1 MRRVPGYARRV
12 QRLTM
17 GEAMNALMRSAIVLV
32 LSMGACTLLAQSLGD
47 VARENRNTPHPRA
60 KRVVTNDEIPSV
72 DTLSTAPVKA
82 KTKATAE
89 DKGGDDKD
97 SPKAESKTDPK
108 AESKAGGDKAAPA
121 KELAPASAASE
132 LEKRDAEQKKQAAE
146 WNSKFSLQREKISV
160 LERDLKVG
168 EQEFQQKQL
177 VHMSDVNARVNG
189 QQQYAE
195 SERLDKEDLAQRQQ
209 KLNEEREKLGS
220 MQEEARRAG
229 VKLAD

>member
-1 MRRVPGYARRV
+1 
-12 QRLTM
+12 M

-60 KRVVTNDEIPSV
+60 KKVVTNDQIPSV
-72 DTLSTAPVKA
+72 DTMRTAPGDAKADAAAAA
-82 KTKATAE
+82 KT
-89 DKGGDDKD
+89 GDDKN
-97 SPKAESKTDPK
+97 SPKAEGKTD
-108 AESKAGGDKAAPA
+108 SGKAATA
-121 KELAPASAASE
+121 KAPGPASATDE
-132 LEKRDAEQKKQAAE
+132 LAKRDAEKKKQEAE

-160 LERDLKVG
+160 LEREVKVS

-177 VHMSDVNARVNG
+177 LHMSDVNARVNS

-195 SERLDKEDLAQRQQ
+195 AEKLDREELAQKQQ

-220 MQEEARRAG
+220 MQEDARRAG
-229 VKLAD
+229 VKLPD